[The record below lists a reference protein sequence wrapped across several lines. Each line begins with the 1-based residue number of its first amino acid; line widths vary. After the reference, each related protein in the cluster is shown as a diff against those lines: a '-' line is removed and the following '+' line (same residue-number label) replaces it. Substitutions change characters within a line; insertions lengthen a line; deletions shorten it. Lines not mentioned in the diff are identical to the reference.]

1 MKGTHS
7 FILET
12 SKIRYELEIKHKFSI
27 FKGESGSGKTAL
39 CQKILKRK
47 KDSELATGVRIRTDL
62 KYMVLTDET
71 LVGKYLEQGYNL
83 FFIDEDVVEEICKGN
98 AGATFGQAVKGSSA
112 YFVFMSRNASLS
124 AVPINVDACYKLVE
138 EYRGGKKVVHMENMY
153 VWNDDEPLKPDTFV
167 IEDSKVGY
175 IFYKKTLKE
184 EHECISAQGNTNIIN
199 TVRRVAEEGAKY
211 IFVIADGCGYG
222 AYFADLLNLRDSA
235 EKELGAELR
244 LFLPP
249 SFEYLVL
256 KSGIFKYNEDR
267 LANTQ
272 DYAKIEDYMGWEA
285 FYTDD
290 LIKASGEMYKK
301 NGKKLPEFFRDRRN
315 VDKVYNTIK
324 EIKR

>member
-1 MKGTHS
+1 M
-7 FILET
+7 
-12 SKIRYELEIKHKFSI
+12 
-27 FKGESGSGKTAL
+27 
-39 CQKILKRK
+39 
-47 KDSELATGVRIRTDL
+47 
-62 KYMVLTDET
+62 
-71 LVGKYLEQGYNL
+71 
-83 FFIDEDVVEEICKGN
+83 
-98 AGATFGQAVKGSSA
+98 
-112 YFVFMSRNASLS
+112 
-124 AVPINVDACYKLVE
+124 
-138 EYRGGKKVVHMENMY
+138 
-153 VWNDDEPLKPDTFV
+153 KPDIFV

-184 EHECISAQGNTNIIN
+184 EHECISARGNTNIIN

-267 LANTQ
+267 LVNTQ
-272 DYAKIEDYMGWEA
+272 DYAKIEDYVGWEA
-285 FYTDD
+285 FYTDELVD
-290 LIKASGEMYKK
+290 AYKGSYRK
-301 NGKKLPEFFRDRRN
+301 NGTTLPAFLRN
-315 VDKVYNTIK
+315 KRNSDKVYDAIH